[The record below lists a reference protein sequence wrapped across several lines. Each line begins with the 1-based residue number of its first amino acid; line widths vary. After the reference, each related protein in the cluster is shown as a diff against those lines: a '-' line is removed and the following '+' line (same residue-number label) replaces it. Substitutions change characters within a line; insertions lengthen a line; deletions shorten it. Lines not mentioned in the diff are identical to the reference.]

1 MSIFGPLAPYAKAVV
16 ALVAPGAVL
25 IGSAVQD
32 GSAGGAAI
40 TSAEWVQAIVACIVT
55 AAGVYAVPNAN
66 PDPEV

>member
-1 MSIFGPLAPYAKAVV
+1 MV

-55 AAGVYAVPNAN
+55 AAGVYAVPNVN